1 MSTFCE
7 YKSPLGSKH
16 NSASAFLCI
25 AQETTGTFEQ
35 SGHLCGL
42 DLWISVEFSFSFP
55 GFPSKV
61 PDIPLHFPLFTNQVY
76 SWQMSHTE
84 LVCTLGKA
92 LNTVIIIFWP
102 FKRLFSLFFGLFW
115 LNFVDEAKLWKLFLC
130 VCCCATKKNSTKQA
144 VSCSA

>member
-16 NSASAFLCI
+16 NSASAFLFI
-25 AQETTGTFEQ
+25 AQETTRTFEQ

-42 DLWISVEFSFSFP
+42 DLLISVEFSFSFP

-76 SWQMSHTE
+76 SWQMSHRE
-84 LVCTLGKA
+84 LVCTLGEA

-102 FKRLFSLFFGLFW
+102 FKRLFSLFLAFFGSILW
-115 LNFVDEAKLWKLFLC
+115 TKQNFENCSC
-130 VCCCATKKNSTKQA
+130 VYAAVLLKNSTKQA